1 MILLP
6 IIKSIITSKFAFD
19 VTFKKFGENKIRFL
33 CKRKSRH
40 FRAAK
45 WKSFQN
51 RTESKKRV
59 KVVDLECQFEG
70 FMYPNLILP
79 IYKVKN

>member
-6 IIKSIITSKFAFD
+6 IINSIITSKFAFD

-33 CKRKSRH
+33 SKEKSRH

-51 RTESKKRV
+51 RTESKNV
-59 KVVDLECQFEG
+59 SNLLILNVNFEG
-70 FMYPNLILP
+70 FMIE
-79 IYKVKN
+79 